1 MTINMLI
8 SIRQEINSTETINNQ
23 STIILCLISMWIIKI
38 MKRYQKR
45 GMSMIIFSFKLK
57 DQKRSEIGKEA
68 I

>member
-1 MTINMLI
+1 MTINILI

-23 STIILCLISMWIIKI
+23 SIITLCLISTWIIKI
-38 MKRYQKR
+38 MKRYQKQ

-57 DQKRSEIGKEA
+57 DQKRLEIGKEA